1 VKSVGSQPLEN
12 FKDLLTEEEY
22 WRCQSNLQL
31 GKTWFKMTTDV
42 FISYLFRVRFNVKAS
57 VMFSTLLHS
66 YPSFIFMIVIFIDL
80 QQEIADASND
90 AARKF
95 YEETEEADRIVPGVT
110 AVMRAAAKAKQQS
123 FKG

>member
-42 FISYLFRVRFNVKAS
+42 FISYLFRV
-57 VMFSTLLHS
+57 
-66 YPSFIFMIVIFIDL
+66 IVIFIDL